1 MATAQATPVRPARAG
16 ARRGPLAALRDRP
29 AAGKLLLLALAAVI
43 LVPLVHSRW
52 GGGIWPDAL
61 TADLSAPLGE
71 VTDWIVSN
79 RDNHPLFLYF
89 FGHISNAVVLSVR
102 GVYLIL
108 LALGWAGV
116 TVLAAAVAWRVAG
129 IRLALTA
136 AVSFLVCG
144 LLGMWVP
151 TMQTLALM
159 VVAVLASVVLGL
171 LLGLAAGLSDRTFRV
186 LRPVLDTMQVL
197 PAFAYL
203 LPVVLI
209 FGIGVPGAVLA
220 TVVYA
225 APPMARLTAL
235 GLRGADAGVMEA
247 VASLGATGKQ
257 RLLTARLPLARK
269 ELLLGL
275 NQTIMMAL
283 SMAVIASVIGAGGL
297 GDRVYQALSS
307 VDVGA
312 ALAAGIPIVLLAV
325 VLDRTTEAAGRRIG
339 AEPTGPALLR
349 GWRGWTLAA
358 LATAVVAFV
367 GRATD
372 GRVWPEDVTVAIAGP
387 VNTAKDWMVD
397 HLYTGVPVVGGT
409 ADLAAHFTSGVL
421 NPLRSGLT
429 GLPWWSVLLIVAALA
444 WTIGTWRTAATAV
457 LAMAAIGVLGV
468 WEPSMDTLS
477 QVLAAVAVTLVL
489 GFGIAIGAAR
499 SERLERLLRPVLD
512 VFQTMP
518 QFVYLIPVVA
528 LFGVGRAPAAAAA
541 VVYALPAVVR
551 ITTQGLRGV
560 DPAAME
566 CARSLGATTGQQ
578 LRQVQLPLARPSLL
592 LAVNQAVVLVLAV
605 VIIGGLVGSGALGYE
620 VVLGLA
626 QGDLATG
633 VDAEDGAHRDL
644 LRQRGHLLLDVDPF
658 TVRPGVGQLH
668 RGARHGG
675 RVRLDLLG
683 PHRGLHQRTFAP
695 PVPAPR
701 HDDPVAHHRPERDAE
716 PGLVEGALRLG
727 EQLAYALRV
736 GDEHAPVAPEPPAHH
751 VPVPPQEFE
760 EGEGVLPELRQV
772 PEQRQPPGARY
783 ERMAARRG
791 VELRAGLRGHRKDS
805 APWGAPRGGAQ
816 SFEPHRT

>member
-1 MATAQATPVRPARAG
+1 MATAQATTRTASGPPG
-16 ARRGPLAALRDRP
+16 SGPLAALRGRP
-29 AAGKLLLLALAAVI
+29 ALGKILLLLVIAAVA
-43 LVPLVHSRW
+43 VPFAHARW
-52 GGGIWPDAL
+52 GGGVWPGAL
-61 TADLSAPLGE
+61 TVDLSGPLGE
-71 VTDWIVSN
+71 VNDWIIGN
-79 RDNHPLFLYF
+79 RDSHPLFLYF

-102 GVYLIL
+102 GVYLAL

-116 TVLAAAVAWRVAG
+116 TALAALVAWRTAG
-129 IRLALTA
+129 WRLALTA
-136 AVSFLVCG
+136 GLSFLVCG

-159 VVAVLASVVLGL
+159 TVAVLASVVLGL

-203 LPVVLI
+203 LPVVLV

-247 VASLGATGKQ
+247 VASLGATGRQ
-257 RLLTARLPLARK
+257 RLLSARLPLARK

-339 AEPTGPALLR
+339 TEPTGPEALR
-349 GWRGWTLAA
+349 GVRGWGLAA
-358 LATAVVAFV
+358 LIAAVVAVV
-367 GRATD
+367 GRFTG
-372 GRVWPEDVTVAIAGP
+372 GRVWPEDGVVPIAEP

-397 HLYTGVPVVGGT
+397 HLYTGIPVIGGT
-409 ADLAAHFTSGVL
+409 ADWAAHFTNWIL
-421 NPLRSGLT
+421 NPLRSGLQ
-429 GLPWWSVLLIVAALA
+429 GLPWWGVLLIVAALA
-444 WTIGTWRTAATAV
+444 WAIGTWRTALTAV

-468 WEPSMDTLS
+468 WDLSMDTLS
-477 QVLAAVAVTLVL
+477 QVIAAVAVTLVL
-489 GFGIAIGAAR
+489 GFGIAVGAAR
-499 SERLERLLRPVLD
+499 SARLERLLRPVLD
-512 VFQTMP
+512 VFQTLP

-566 CARSLGATTGQQ
+566 CARSLGATSGQQ
-578 LRQVQLPLARPSLL
+578 LRQVQIPLARPALL
-592 LAVNQAVVLVLAV
+592 LAVNQGVVLVLAV

-620 VVLGLA
+620 VVFGLA

-633 VDAEDGAHRDL
+633 LVAGAAIVCLGLMLDRVTQPTAR
-644 LRQRGHLLLDVDPF
+644 RQRK
-658 TVRPGVGQLH
+658 
-668 RGARHGG
+668 
-675 RVRLDLLG
+675 
-683 PHRGLHQRTFAP
+683 
-695 PVPAPR
+695 
-701 HDDPVAHHRPERDAE
+701 E
-716 PGLVEGALRLG
+716 
-727 EQLAYALRV
+727 
-736 GDEHAPVAPEPPAHH
+736 
-751 VPVPPQEFE
+751 
-760 EGEGVLPELRQV
+760 
-772 PEQRQPPGARY
+772 
-783 ERMAARRG
+783 
-791 VELRAGLRGHRKDS
+791 S
-805 APWGAPRGGAQ
+805 
-816 SFEPHRT
+816 

>member
-1 MATAQATPVRPARAG
+1 MATAQATTRTASGPPGKG
-16 ARRGPLAALRDRP
+16 ALAALRERP
-29 AAGKLLLLALAAVI
+29 ALAKILALLVVAAVA
-43 LVPLVHSRW
+43 VPLAHARW
-52 GGGIWPDAL
+52 GGGVWPGAL
-61 TADLSAPLGE
+61 TVDLSGPLGE
-71 VTDWIVSN
+71 VNDWIIGN
-79 RDNHPLFLYF
+79 RDSHPLFLYF

-102 GVYLIL
+102 GVYLAL

-116 TVLAAAVAWRVAG
+116 TAVAALVAWRTAG
-129 IRLALTA
+129 WRLALTA
-136 AVSFLVCG
+136 GLSFLLCG

-159 VVAVLASVVLGL
+159 VVAVLVSVVLGL
-171 LLGLAAGLSDRTFRV
+171 LLGLAGGLSDRTFRV

-203 LPVVLI
+203 LPVVLV

-235 GLRGADAGVMEA
+235 GLRGADPGVMEA
-247 VASLGATGKQ
+247 VASLGATGRQ
-257 RLLTARLPLARK
+257 RLLSARLPLARK
-269 ELLLGL
+269 ELFLGL

-339 AEPTGPALLR
+339 AEPTGPAALR
-349 GWRGWTLAA
+349 GARGWGLAA
-358 LATAVVAFV
+358 LIAAAVAVV
-367 GRATD
+367 GRFTG
-372 GRVWPEDVTVAIAGP
+372 GRIWPEGTVVPIAEP

-397 HLYTGVPVVGGT
+397 HLYTGVPVIGGT
-409 ADLAAHFTSGVL
+409 ADWAAHFTNWVL
-421 NPLRSGLT
+421 NPLRDGLQ
-429 GLPWWSVLLIVAALA
+429 GLPWWAVLLIVAALA

-468 WEPSMDTLS
+468 WDLSMDTLS

-489 GFGIAIGAAR
+489 GFGIAVGAAR
-499 SERLERLLRPVLD
+499 SRRLERLLRPVLD

-566 CARSLGATTGQQ
+566 CARSLGATSGQR
-578 LRQVQLPLARPSLL
+578 LRQVQIPLARPALL
-592 LAVNQAVVLVLAV
+592 LAVNQGVVLVLAV

-620 VVLGLA
+620 VVFGLA

-633 VDAEDGAHRDL
+633 LVAGAAIVCLGLMLDRVTQPTTR
-644 LRQRGHLLLDVDPF
+644 RQRK
-658 TVRPGVGQLH
+658 
-668 RGARHGG
+668 
-675 RVRLDLLG
+675 
-683 PHRGLHQRTFAP
+683 
-695 PVPAPR
+695 
-701 HDDPVAHHRPERDAE
+701 E
-716 PGLVEGALRLG
+716 
-727 EQLAYALRV
+727 
-736 GDEHAPVAPEPPAHH
+736 
-751 VPVPPQEFE
+751 
-760 EGEGVLPELRQV
+760 
-772 PEQRQPPGARY
+772 
-783 ERMAARRG
+783 
-791 VELRAGLRGHRKDS
+791 S
-805 APWGAPRGGAQ
+805 
-816 SFEPHRT
+816 